1 MYHCSNSYIQVSP
14 SLLFLS
20 SACSGIHLI
29 YTEWLKYVAK
39 EYLCFWS
46 VLYPK
51 LLTQC
56 YQFNLSLKNI
66 QIFWLLHNQITE
78 QHFMSYG
85 VWRNLY
91 SLNYQLNFILLSNST
106 FCLFRHGLTKPLL
119 PTYNT
124 HFLSSIPFLKCFF
137 FLPTSSFS
145 HYCML

>member
-1 MYHCSNSYIQVSP
+1 MLLRSISASDLSYTQNFLHSAI
-14 SLLFLS
+14 SLIS
-20 SACSGIHLI
+20 H
-29 YTEWLKYVAK
+29 
-39 EYLCFWS
+39 
-46 VLYPK
+46 
-51 LLTQC
+51 
-56 YQFNLSLKNI
+56 KNI

-106 FCLFRHGLTKPLL
+106 FYYSISTQYGLTKPLL

-137 FLPTSSFS
+137 SCPLLPFLTTACYKVCNSNVTWPQNVLCKIELLSNFCT
-145 HYCML
+145 